1 MNRNY
6 SLQVIEQL
14 VHNLNA
20 AGIRYCHWKGNEHL
34 STTLTG
40 QGDLDLLFHRED
52 SARVSAVFAD
62 LGFKHYPAPA
72 WKYNSGV
79 QDFVGFDETSGKIVH
94 FHTYFR
100 LVMGD
105 RQLQEYRLPWED
117 DILASAAPAEEDI
130 PMPVPGPEAEMLVLI
145 ARSSLKMRFRD
156 RFLRAAF
163 RKTLSKDYERNRV
176 WLSERID
183 EAKLKKLSDK
193 WLHPDLWPRVRDTVF
208 SPVSASG
215 FLKLGKKVAAHLA
228 KFRTYGPVESFV
240 RARLREAIWVFGA
253 INKRYLHW
261 ATPWGRTAG
270 NGGAIICILGADGSG
285 KSSLTSEIIPFLNY
299 KLCAIPIYMG
309 SGDGRSSILRI
320 PLVLM
325 RKAMSIRFPRRK
337 ADRGQQAKSDPR
349 PKTQRS
355 FPLRVGLLVWGVVL
369 ALEKRGKLF
378 KARRAANL
386 GMIVITD
393 RYPQA
398 QIFGFNDGP
407 LLQDFATSR
416 FSWIRAVSSWEL
428 GVYRLAEQIRP
439 DLVIKLAVSPDTAI
453 SRKPEMH
460 YDEIVRRNDAVAAFS
475 FAAETRV
482 VTISSELPQAEVIR
496 LAKKVIWAVV

>member
-6 SLQVIEQL
+6 SLLVLEQL

-20 AGIRYCHWKGNEHL
+20 AGVRYCHWKGNEHL

-52 SARVSAVFAD
+52 SAKISAVFSD
-62 LGFKHYPAPA
+62 LGFKNYPAPA

-94 FHTYFR
+94 LHTYFR

-105 RQLQEYRLPWED
+105 PQLQEYRLPWED

-130 PMPVPGPEAEMLVLI
+130 PMPVPGPEAEMLVLL
-145 ARSSLKMRFRD
+145 ARSSLKMRLRD
-156 RFLRAAF
+156 RFFRAAF
-163 RKTLSKDYERNRV
+163 RKTLFKDYERNRV

-183 EAKLKKLSDK
+183 ESKLKVLSDK
-193 WLHPDLWPRVRDTVF
+193 WLHPDLWSQVRDIVF
-208 SPVSASG
+208 LPATPSRI
-215 FLKLGKKVAAHLA
+215 LKVGKKVATHLA
-228 KFRTYGPVESFV
+228 KFRTYGPMESLI
-240 RARLREAIWVFGA
+240 RARFREAIWVFGA

-261 ATPWGRTAG
+261 AIPWGRTAG

-320 PLVLM
+320 PLNLL
-325 RKAMSIRFPRRK
+325 RKAASIRFARRK
-337 ADRGQQAKSDPR
+337 EDRGQNVKSGPR
-349 PKTQRS
+349 SKTQRS
-355 FPLRVGLLVWGVVL
+355 FLLRVGLLVWGVVL

-416 FSWIRAVSSWEL
+416 FAWIRAVSGWEL
-428 GVYRLAEQIRP
+428 SIYRLAEQIRP
-439 DLVIKLAVSPDTAI
+439 DLVIKLTVSPDTAI
-453 SRKPEMH
+453 SRKPEMQH
-460 YDEIVRRNDAVAAFS
+460 DEIARRNDAVFALS
-475 FAAETRV
+475 FVAETRV
-482 VTISSELPQAEVIR
+482 VTISGDMPQAEVIR
-496 LAKKVIWAVV
+496 LAKKAIWAVA